1 MLTSSQMFLFCTR
14 ISTVTMINFGA
25 RISTVTMINFG
36 DKVTPWYLIKIILNY
51 IENRIIHIYRN

>member
-1 MLTSSQMFLFCTR
+1 MLTSSQMFLFCT
-14 ISTVTMINFGA
+14 